1 MKIKA
6 IITLSVNGEDHAPG
20 AVVDISDAEAKRLIA
35 RGFAAAHGVEKSA
48 SASTGGNTQ
57 NPETP
62 PAGGSNG
69 GKPAPTIEDIVEA
82 IAALDPAKDYGK
94 NGKPNVEAI
103 EVVLGADITAAQR
116 DQAWVILQKEKDED
130 GKEE

>member
-6 IITLSVNGEDHAPG
+6 IITLHVNGKDHAPG
-20 AVVDISDAEAKRLIA
+20 TVLDIADDEAERLIA
-35 RGFAAAHGVEKSA
+35 RGFATSGQEKAA
-48 SASTGGNTQ
+48 SASTPAKTAT
-57 NPETP
+57 TP
-62 PAGGSNG
+62 AG

-82 IAALDPAKDYGK
+82 ISGLDPAKDYGK

-103 EVVLGADITAAQR
+103 EALLGADITAQQR
-116 DQAWVILQKEKDED
+116 DQAWEIFQKD

>member
-6 IITLSVNGEDHAPG
+6 IITLHVNGKDHAPG
-20 AVVDISDAEAKRLIA
+20 TVLDIADDEAERLIA
-35 RGFAAAHGVEKSA
+35 RGFATSGQEKA
-48 SASTGGNTQ
+48 AST
-57 NPETP
+57 
-62 PAGGSNG
+62 PAKTATTLAG

-82 IAALDPAKDYGK
+82 IGGLDPAKDYGK

-103 EVVLGADITAAQR
+103 EALLGTDITAAQR
-116 DQAWVILQKEKDED
+116 DQAWEIFQKD

>member
-6 IITLSVNGEDHAPG
+6 IITLNVNGKDYAPG
-20 AVVDISDAEAKRLIA
+20 AVLDIADDEAERLIA
-35 RGFAAAHGVEKSA
+35 RGFAVTGQEKSVP
-48 SASTGGNTQ
+48 ASTSTKTAT
-57 NPETP
+57 TP
-62 PAGGSNG
+62 AG

-82 IAALDPAKDYGK
+82 ISGLDPTKDYGK

-103 EVVLGADITAAQR
+103 EALLGADITAQQR
-116 DQAWVILQKEKDED
+116 DQAWEIFQKD

>member
-6 IITLSVNGEDHAPG
+6 IITLNVNGKDHAPG
-20 AVVDISDAEAKRLIA
+20 ALLDIADDEAERLIA
-35 RGFAAAHGVEKSA
+35 RGFATSGQEKAASA
-48 SASTGGNTQ
+48 SAPAKTA
-57 NPETP
+57 TP
-62 PAGGSNG
+62 PTG

-82 IAALDPAKDYGK
+82 ISGLDPTKDYGK

-103 EVVLGADITAAQR
+103 EALLGTNISAAQR
-116 DQAWVILQKEKDED
+116 EQAWEIFRQD